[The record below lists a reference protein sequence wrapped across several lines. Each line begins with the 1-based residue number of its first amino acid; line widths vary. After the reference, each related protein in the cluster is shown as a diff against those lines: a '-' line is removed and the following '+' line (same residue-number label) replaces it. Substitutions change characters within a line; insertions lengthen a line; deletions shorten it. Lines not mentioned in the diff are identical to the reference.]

1 MAAIPSRIRC
11 MKLLRSS
18 LASALLL
25 LLSCSTGTQAY
36 AERQRAVA
44 HPSRTPATPSVVQW
58 QHDWAD
64 GAVFYEIFVRSFAD
78 SNGDGIGDLQ
88 GLISRLDYL
97 NDGNPATTTDLGIE
111 GIWLMP
117 VFQSPSYHGYDTVD
131 YETIE
136 EDYGTNADFQQLLDE
151 AHRRG
156 IRVIVDFVVNH
167 TSNQHPWFVESSSS
181 PASPKRDWYVWSPT
195 SQGWNPPWGGN
206 APTWHAAN
214 GAFYYGVF
222 WSGMPD
228 VNWRNPEAKAEIMRI
243 ARYWLQ
249 QGVDGFRLDA
259 TRYLVE
265 DGSGPGQADTP
276 ETHAAL
282 KDLATT
288 VRTTKPSAVL
298 VAENWTTAPIIATY
312 FGDTSTIA
320 GGDEMPMNFDF
331 PIAEAIVA
339 GVNGGN
345 AARITEALTAMQA
358 LYPQGVIDAP
368 FLTNHDQRRLAS
380 ELGNSAPKLRNAAAI
395 LLTLPGAPFLYYG
408 EEVGIQNGPTGGD
421 ESKRTPMPWTPQ
433 GGFTTASPW
442 FQYAPGLSTTN
453 VATQTNDAASLLS
466 RYRNLIRVRKASP
479 ALAKGELE
487 MLNGSSQVLAFLRR
501 TGDETVLVVHNV
513 SDGFGAATSMRFNA
527 SGFETLFGDI
537 TATPSGS
544 GPGAW
549 SVTLPPRTSMIW
561 KVRP

>member
-1 MAAIPSRIRC
+1 MRV
-11 MKLLRSS
+11 LRPVF
-18 LASALLL
+18 AFALLL
-25 LLSCSTGTQAY
+25 VVSCSSGPAAY
-36 AERQRAVA
+36 AGKQRAIGRVS
-44 HPSRTPATPSVVQW
+44 PVPAVVQW
-58 QHDWAD
+58 QHDWAK

-97 NDGNPATTTDLGIE
+97 NDGDPNTTTDLGVE

-117 VFQSPSYHGYDTVD
+117 IFESPSYHGYDTVD

-136 EDYGTNADFQQLLDE
+136 RDYGTNADFAKLLEE
-151 AHRRG
+151 AHKRG

-167 TSNQHPWFVESSSS
+167 TSNQHPWFVEASSS
-181 PASPKRDWYVWSPT
+181 PTSPKRNWYVWSPT
-195 SQGWNPPWGGN
+195 ALGWSPPWGGN

-228 VNWRNPEAKAEIMRI
+228 VNWTNPEAKGEILRL

-265 DGSGPGQADTP
+265 TGPGSGQADTP

-282 KDLATT
+282 KDLATA
-288 VRTTKPSAVL
+288 VRTTKPEAIL

-312 FGDTSTIA
+312 YGETDVIH

-331 PIAEAIVA
+331 PLADAIVH
-339 GVNGGN
+339 GVNSGVASNIAGT
-345 AARITEALTAMQA
+345 IEQQQA
-358 LYPQGVIDAP
+358 LYPAGVLDAP

-380 ELGNSAPKLRNAAAI
+380 ELGNNTAKLKNAAAI
-395 LLTLPGAPFLYYG
+395 LLTLPGVPFLYYG

-421 ESKRTPMPWTPQ
+421 ESKRTPMPWSAA
-433 GGFTTASPW
+433 GGFSAATPW
-442 FQYAPGLSTTN
+442 FPYAPGLMTTN
-453 VATQTNDAASLLS
+453 VAAQTNDSASLLS
-466 RYRNLIRVRKASP
+466 RYRNLIHVRTASP
-479 ALAKGELE
+479 ALRKGSLEL
-487 MLNGSSQVLAFLRR
+487 LDGGSQLLAFLRR
-501 TGDETVLVVHNV
+501 DASETVLVVHNV
-513 SDGFGAATSMRFNA
+513 SDGFGSATLHLSAA
-527 SGFETLFGDI
+527 GFDTLFGDV
-537 TATPSGS
+537 TAMPSGGNGS
-544 GPGAW
+544 WGD
-549 SVTLPPRTSMIW
+549 SLPPRATMIW
-561 KVRP
+561 KVR